1 LAAAAAML
9 ASRRVFRPMHVHGSV
24 PGVRVEAFVLLELEW
39 GRRTKGRT
47 GELRPAAMAGAGGDS
62 EQRLSKC
69 EGGGGAWGVGR
80 N

>member
-1 LAAAAAML
+1 MP
-9 ASRRVFRPMHVHGSV
+9 ASRRVVRPMRVHRSI
-24 PGVRVEAFVLLELEW
+24 PGVRVVAFVVLELEW

-47 GELRPAAMAGAGGDS
+47 GELRPAAMAGAGGGS

-69 EGGGGAWGVGR
+69 EGGGRAWGVGR